1 MTEKEAKQIGAYYY
15 QKYKTIIVLSNGSV
29 FLNADFET
37 VENLANKS
45 NLEMFVTKGHDER
58 TIKKTG
64 KRKI

>member
-29 FLNADFET
+29 FLNADYDV
-37 VENLANKS
+37 VEDLAKKS

-58 TIKKTG
+58 ATNKG
-64 KRKI
+64 SKRKI